1 MRIFYLEIKRVL
13 HSRRTLILLL
23 LALVLSALMAFLPIT
38 YEGIN
43 YLDDNGKVVELSGL
57 DAIKYK
63 KTIYANNS
71 EISSG
76 VVTPKKLKHA
86 LNIWKKTEEKYG
98 KVGSEDF
105 PLDVYSKSILPIRP
119 LLNRLPEAF
128 ANSETGFATELS
140 EINTNDL
147 DSFYEQCKTHLN
159 DIMKIERQTSSAQM
173 KAQELY
179 RKVDTPFEIYPGYS
193 KDAFDY
199 IIFYIFILLIIYVA

>member
-13 HSRRTLILLL
+13 HSRRILILLL

-76 VVTPKKLKHA
+76 VVTPKIKACFKYM
-86 LNIWKKTEEKYG
+86 EK
-98 KVGSEDF
+98 
-105 PLDVYSKSILPIRP
+105 
-119 LLNRLPEAF
+119 NR
-128 ANSETGFATELS
+128 
-140 EINTNDL
+140 
-147 DSFYEQCKTHLN
+147 
-159 DIMKIERQTSSAQM
+159 
-173 KAQELY
+173 
-179 RKVDTPFEIYPGYS
+179 RKVW
-193 KDAFDY
+193 
-199 IIFYIFILLIIYVA
+199 

>member
-86 LNIWKKTEEKYG
+86 LNIWKKQK
-98 KVGSEDF
+98 
-105 PLDVYSKSILPIRP
+105 KSMV
-119 LLNRLPEAF
+119 
-128 ANSETGFATELS
+128 
-140 EINTNDL
+140 
-147 DSFYEQCKTHLN
+147 K
-159 DIMKIERQTSSAQM
+159 
-173 KAQELY
+173 
-179 RKVDTPFEIYPGYS
+179 
-193 KDAFDY
+193 
-199 IIFYIFILLIIYVA
+199 